1 MEDERIIQV
10 LEKMEANQQVIIS
23 LLREHNLALQFD
35 PDMWKDNLV
44 AQKILGVSKS
54 TLLRI
59 RDPEEFIY
67 EQRGKRT
74 YYYLPSIFPKVNAYL
89 K

>member
-1 MEDERIIQV
+1 
-10 LEKMEANQQVIIS
+10 MEANQQVIIS
-23 LLREHNLALQFD
+23 LLREKNMAVPFD
-35 PDMWKDNLV
+35 PEMWKDNLV

>member
-1 MEDERIIQV
+1 VGSERIIKI
-10 LEKMEANQQVIIS
+10 LEQIETNQQVIIS
-23 LLREHNLALQFD
+23 LLREKNAVVPFD
-35 PDMWKDNLV
+35 PEMWQDNLV
-44 AQKILGVSKS
+44 AQRILGISKS

-67 EQRGKRT
+67 ERRGKRT
-74 YYYLPSIFPKVNAYL
+74 YYYLPSIFPKVNAHL

>member
-1 MEDERIIQV
+1 
-10 LEKMEANQQVIIS
+10 MEANQQVIID
-23 LLREHNLALQFD
+23 LLREQNRVASFD
-35 PDMWKDNLV
+35 PEMWKDNLV
-44 AQKILGVSKS
+44 VQKILDISKS

-59 RDPEEFIY
+59 REPEEFIY

-74 YYYLPSIFPKVNAYL
+74 YYYLPSIFANRNKYL

>member
-1 MEDERIIQV
+1 
-10 LEKMEANQQVIIS
+10 MEANQQVIIS
-23 LLREHNLALQFD
+23 LLREKNLVVPFD
-35 PDMWKDNLV
+35 PEMWKDNLI

-59 RDPEEFIY
+59 RDEEEFIY
-67 EQRGKRT
+67 QKRGKRT
-74 YYYLPSIFPKVNAYL
+74 YYYLPSIFPAHNKYL